1 MVFVLIGLSAH
12 PVWIGLIFAYF
23 IGFKLELT
31 PITGYADFF
40 NPSQEHGGPV
50 QWAYHMLLPWPT
62 FAILFAALYVRLIRA
77 NVMETMNEDYVRT
90 ARAKG
95 APERQVIRSHVLRN
109 SMLPVVTILGMDIGL
124 ALGGAIFTESVYSL
138 PGPRPA
144 GAAELRE
151 LRPAGDPG
159 HRRLLDLLHHRLQP
173 DRRPALRSHRSA
185 HQADLMALLEVRDL
199 RTSFRTDDGIV
210 KAVDGVTFSVEK
222 GKTLGIVGESGCG
235 KSVTCLTIMGLNN
248 PRNTTSS
255 GEALFNGENLLEMST
270 RRLRELR
277 GNDIAMIFQDPMT
290 SLNPVHSIGKQLVEA
305 VMLHRDVTKKDARLR
320 ALELL
325 KAVGIP
331 RAERRIDDYPH
342 QFSGGMRQRVMIAMA
357 LINEP
362 DLLIADEPTTAL
374 DVTTQAQILKL
385 MTTLQDEFDTAI
397 IMITHDLGVVAEIAD
412 DVVVMYA
419 GKVAE
424 EGTVDEIFTRPHHPY
439 TWGLL
444 GSLPRIDA
452 DVERLVQIQGQPPSL
467 LNPPQGCRFHPR
479 CPYVMDVCKSTSR
492 RCCRSRAR
500 RSTCRRATSTSRRR
514 TARPR
519 SCSRARWRRSADE
532 SANGAGRARTCSS
545 SRTSSSTSPSRAG
558 SSSRSR
564 SRASRP
570 STGSASPSSRARRS
584 ASSASRA
591 AASRRWRAA

>member
-1 MVFVLIGLSAH
+1 V
-12 PVWIGLIFAYF
+12 
-23 IGFKLELT
+23 
-31 PITGYADFF
+31 
-40 NPSQEHGGPV
+40 
-50 QWAYHMLLPWPT
+50 
-62 FAILFAALYVRLIRA
+62 
-77 NVMETMNEDYVRT
+77 
-90 ARAKG
+90 
-95 APERQVIRSHVLRN
+95 
-109 SMLPVVTILGMDIGL
+109 
-124 ALGGAIFTESVYSL
+124 
-138 PGPRPA
+138 
-144 GAAELRE
+144 
-151 LRPAGDPG
+151 
-159 HRRLLDLLHHRLQP
+159 
-173 DRRPALRSHRSA
+173 
-185 HQADLMALLEVRDL
+185 ALLEVRDL

-210 KAVDGVTFSVEK
+210 KAVDGVTFSVER

-248 PRNTTSS
+248 RRNSSSS
-255 GEALFNGENLLEMST
+255 GEALFNGENLLEMSP
-270 RRLRELR
+270 RRLRDLR
-277 GNDIAMIFQDPMT
+277 GNDVAMIFQDPMT

-331 RAERRIDDYPH
+331 HADRRVGDYPH

-467 LNPPQGCRFHPR
+467 LNPPKGCRFHPR
-479 CPYVMDVCKSTSR
+479 CPYVMDICKSAQPALLPVSNQPNHLQA
-492 RCCRSRAR
+492 CHL
-500 RSTCRRATSTSRRR
+500 
-514 TARPR
+514 
-519 SCSRARWRRSADE
+519 DE
-532 SANGAGRARTCSS
+532 LTKDRE
-545 SRTSSSTSPSRAG
+545 
-558 SSSRSR
+558 
-564 SRASRP
+564 
-570 STGSASPSSRARRS
+570 
-584 ASSASRA
+584 A
-591 AASRRWRAA
+591 AKLLEGTLAEVG

>member
-1 MVFVLIGLSAH
+1 
-12 PVWIGLIFAYF
+12 
-23 IGFKLELT
+23 
-31 PITGYADFF
+31 
-40 NPSQEHGGPV
+40 
-50 QWAYHMLLPWPT
+50 
-62 FAILFAALYVRLIRA
+62 
-77 NVMETMNEDYVRT
+77 
-90 ARAKG
+90 
-95 APERQVIRSHVLRN
+95 
-109 SMLPVVTILGMDIGL
+109 
-124 ALGGAIFTESVYSL
+124 
-138 PGPRPA
+138 
-144 GAAELRE
+144 
-151 LRPAGDPG
+151 
-159 HRRLLDLLHHRLQP
+159 
-173 DRRPALRSHRSA
+173 
-185 HQADLMALLEVRDL
+185 MALLEVRDL

-210 KAVDGVTFSVEK
+210 KAVDGVTFSVER

-248 PRNTTSS
+248 PRNSTSS

-270 RRLRELR
+270 RRLRDLR

-305 VMLHRDVTKKDARLR
+305 VMLHRDVTKKAARSR

-325 KAVGIP
+325 SAVGIP

-412 DVVVMYA
+412 DIVVMYA

-467 LNPPQGCRFHPR
+467 LNPPKGCRFHPR
-479 CPYVMDVCKSTSR
+479 CPYVMEICKSQQPALLPVSNEPNHLQA
-492 RCCRSRAR
+492 CHL
-500 RSTCRRATSTSRRR
+500 
-514 TARPR
+514 
-519 SCSRARWRRSADE
+519 DE
-532 SANGAGRARTCSS
+532 ETKDGEAAKLLAGTLAEV
-545 SRTSSSTSPSRAG
+545 G
-558 SSSRSR
+558 
-564 SRASRP
+564 
-570 STGSASPSSRARRS
+570 
-584 ASSASRA
+584 
-591 AASRRWRAA
+591 